1 MIVHLVLHKFVCIM
15 NLVLKN
21 QLKWPQGSN
30 FIEFMDEFKNM
41 CLSTIHGAIDVMQI
55 HVQILKV

>member
-1 MIVHLVLHKFVCIM
+1 M

-21 QLKWPQGSN
+21 QLKWPQGSD
-30 FIEFMDEFKNM
+30 FIEFMDEFKDM

-55 HVQILKV
+55 HVQILRV